1 MDSSSEEDN
10 VSGQSASS
18 YEDDEVIII
27 DEINC
32 NSEKNEQ
39 SENVSHITLPAI
51 QTLKSMK
58 PGQRIAAGQSDHS
71 LIKHSQGNFSKKI
84 IEDQIG
90 T

>member
-39 SENVSHITLPAI
+39 SENVSHITF
-51 QTLKSMK
+51 KY
-58 PGQRIAAGQSDHS
+58 
-71 LIKHSQGNFSKKI
+71 
-84 IEDQIG
+84 
-90 T
+90 